1 MPELR
6 LPFFAHGGDYNPDQW
21 RHIPGTLEE
30 DVRLMKLAHCNL
42 MSVGI
47 FSWAALEPREGEY
60 DFDWLERVLD
70 TLYANG
76 IHVFLAT
83 PSGARPAW
91 MSQKYPE
98 VLRVSDPGHSQPARR
113 AAQPLLHFAGIPR
126 VCTQVNAALAER
138 FGKHPGGG
146 GLARFQRVFG

>member
-47 FSWAALEPREGEY
+47 FSGPRSNPGKGNTISIG
-60 DFDWLERVLD
+60 WSACWIRS
-70 TLYANG
+70 
-76 IHVFLAT
+76 T
-83 PSGARPAW
+83 PMAFMFSRHA
-91 MSQKYPE
+91 
-98 VLRVSDPGHSQPARR
+98 
-113 AAQPLLHFAGIPR
+113 
-126 VCTQVNAALAER
+126 
-138 FGKHPGGG
+138 
-146 GLARFQRVFG
+146 